1 MAEIVISKYLDTPL
15 VTAFIDNKLE
25 FLEFIRQRELHNIY
39 LGRVDHIVKNIDAAF
54 VRYKDDEIGYLPLK
68 SILPVCVINRKLG
81 ATDSVKAGDEVIVQV
96 EVEKIKTKKPK
107 LTTYLSLAGK
117 YSVLTLGR
125 KGVGAS
131 LKLDDKIRKTLI
143 DDVKEDFNRL
153 SFDSSEAFY
162 DTSFGIIIRTNAA
175 DIDGDKNKAILDDAS
190 ECIKLMS
197 QILSLGMC
205 RTNGSLLYSKEQSLY
220 AENEDM
226 TVPFID
232 KAKAFLKTR
241 GITDPV
247 IVNDTGIHGINSK
260 VQELR
265 SNKVWLKSGAYLII
279 EQLESFNAIDVNT
292 GKAISGKKDISKKVN
307 IEAAQEIMRQIRL
320 RNLSGMILIDFI
332 NMKDDEDYHE
342 LIELV
347 KRLARQDYIHT
358 EFIDVT
364 GLGIMELTRNK
375 NDKSLKE
382 LLLDVEKAVDISKHQ
397 C

>member
-15 VTAFIDNKLE
+15 VSAFIDNKIE
-25 FLEFIRQRELHNIY
+25 FLEFIRQRDLHNIY

-54 VRYKDDEIGYLPLK
+54 VKYKDDEIGYLPLK
-68 SILPVCVINRKLG
+68 SILPVCVLNRKLG
-81 ATDSVKAGDEVIVQV
+81 EGDSVKAGDEVVVQV

-107 LTTYLSLAGK
+107 LTTYLSLSGK
-117 YSVLTLGR
+117 YTVLTLGR

-131 LKLDDKIRKTLI
+131 LKLDDNIRKTLI
-143 DDVKEDFNRL
+143 EDVKEDFNKM
-153 SFDSSEAFY
+153 SFDSSSEFQG
-162 DTSFGIIIRTNAA
+162 TSFGIIVRTNAA
-175 DIDGDKNKAILDDAS
+175 DINGDKNKTILDDAS

-197 QILSLGMC
+197 QILSLGRS
-205 RTNGSLLYSKEQSLY
+205 RTEGSLLYSKEQSLY
-220 AENEDM
+220 GEGEDI
-226 TVPFID
+226 TAPYID

-247 IVNDTGIHGINSK
+247 IVTDTGIHGINSK
-260 VQELR
+260 IQDLR

-332 NMKDDEDYHE
+332 NMKNDDDYDE

-347 KRLARQDYIHT
+347 KDLARQDYIHT

>member
-15 VTAFIDNKLE
+15 VSAFIDNKIE
-25 FLEFIRQRELHNIY
+25 FLEFIRQRDLHNIY

-68 SILPVCVINRKLG
+68 SILPVCVLNRKPG
-81 ATDSVKAGDEVIVQV
+81 EGDSVKAGDEVVVQV
-96 EVEKIKTKKPK
+96 EVEKIKSKKPK
-107 LTTYLSLAGK
+107 LTTYLSLSGK
-117 YSVLTLGR
+117 YTVLTLGR

-131 LKLDDKIRKTLI
+131 LKLDDNIRKTLI
-143 DDVKEDFNRL
+143 EDVKEDFNKM
-153 SFDSSEAFY
+153 SFDSSSEFHG
-162 DTSFGIIIRTNAA
+162 TSFGIIVRTNAA
-175 DIDGDKNKAILDDAS
+175 DINGDKNKTILDDAS

-197 QILSLGMC
+197 QILSLGRS
-205 RTNGSLLYSKEQSLY
+205 RTEGSLLYSKEQSLY
-220 AENEDM
+220 GEGDDITA
-226 TVPFID
+226 PYID

-247 IVNDTGIHGINSK
+247 IVTDTGIHGINSK
-260 VQELR
+260 IQDLR

-332 NMKDDEDYHE
+332 NMKNDDDYDE

-347 KRLARQDYIHT
+347 KNLARQDYIHT